1 MLTLLF
7 NSVYKYK
14 HSHLYLA
21 FQFICKQTHMCMFVS
36 TYRYIKLRQICG
48 KFGKLCC
55 PILAFVIMLT
65 RTKVTLTCQFYFR
78 VYQWCINLIYISTH
92 THARTHTHI
101 HTQIYIYIYKT
112 IIVYTCIHIMVTLF
126 HYLPIS
132 CLYMCIIYKH
142 I

>member
-7 NSVYKYK
+7 NSAYKYK

-55 PILAFVIMLT
+55 PILAFVCYYVDT
-65 RTKVTLTCQFYFR
+65 
-78 VYQWCINLIYISTH
+78 
-92 THARTHTHI
+92 
-101 HTQIYIYIYKT
+101 YKSN
-112 IIVYTCIHIMVTLF
+112 IDMSILF
-126 HYLPIS
+126 
-132 CLYMCIIYKH
+132 
-142 I
+142 

>member
-1 MLTLLF
+1 MSRTGQIERLFSTLRLLTAHFNHDDRFHLCNVRTKEARLALHHHQYRLRLLSEPHSMLTLLF

-55 PILAFVIMLT
+55 SILAFVCYYVDT
-65 RTKVTLTCQFYFR
+65 
-78 VYQWCINLIYISTH
+78 
-92 THARTHTHI
+92 
-101 HTQIYIYIYKT
+101 YKT
-112 IIVYTCIHIMVTLF
+112 KIDMSILF
-126 HYLPIS
+126 
-132 CLYMCIIYKH
+132 
-142 I
+142 